1 MGTLN
6 FALAVILLLLGI
18 IGVLEKPLLAA
29 VILLAFFRFDSN
41 SIYELTTIGG
51 MQTASGVFNCVIF
64 LVALYGG
71 FALALEDVQHRTV
84 LPIGRRSEAR
94 RAFQGDLGE
103 QVGPIEEEA
112 GVRKQL

>member
-18 IGVLEKPLLAA
+18 IGVLEKPLLSP
-29 VILLAFFRFDSN
+29 VTLLAFFRFGSN
-41 SIYELTTIGG
+41 SIYELTAIGG

-71 FALALEDVQHRTV
+71 FALALEDVPAPNRPSHG
-84 LPIGRRSEAR
+84 PPRRGAESIP
-94 RAFQGDLGE
+94 G
-103 QVGPIEEEA
+103 
-112 GVRKQL
+112 

>member
-6 FALAVILLLLGI
+6 FALAVVLLLLGI
-18 IGVLEKPLLAA
+18 IGVLGKPLLAA
-29 VILLAFFRFDSN
+29 VILLVFFRSGSN
-41 SIYELTTIGG
+41 SIYELTAIGG

-84 LPIGRRSEAR
+84 LPMGRRGEAR